1 MRSRAQQSLTAAWLL
16 GGILVALLIVE
27 AGLSLAGSTPAV
39 TLDGGLRAAVRLWL
53 AIGAGGT
60 VLGTFGLGATG
71 RPRYVAVGVLAT
83 PVALVY
89 SYTSL
94 VLPWTQLSF
103 WVGQVTVETLLT
115 VPGAGPRL
123 AQGLVGGFTLSQTT
137 LERAHTLH
145 RAVVWL
151 TVLALAGWGGRAA
164 WTHRNRSTLG
174 ES

>member
-16 GGILVALLIVE
+16 GGILIALLVVE
-27 AGLSLAGSTPAV
+27 AGLSLAGLTPAV

-103 WVGQVTVETLLT
+103 WVGQVAVETLLT
-115 VPGAGPRL
+115 VPGAGPGL

>member
-27 AGLSLAGSTPAV
+27 AGLSLAGLTPAV

-103 WVGQVTVETLLT
+103 WVGQVAVETLLT
-115 VPGAGPRL
+115 GRVWGHGSRRASSADSRCHRRRL
-123 AQGLVGGFTLSQTT
+123 NG
-137 LERAHTLH
+137 HT
-145 RAVVWL
+145 
-151 TVLALAGWGGRAA
+151 
-164 WTHRNRSTLG
+164 RSTVRSSG
-174 ES
+174 